1 MLNLIS
7 NIGLIDIFTFMAGLG
22 ALLAFVLVWQAATQG
37 SVFDKRLKLLNERRE
52 ALKAGVIA
60 SKQRSG
66 HIRKTAKMGV
76 ISQIVERLKLLRDEN
91 TQKYVT
97 KLVTAGYRSKDA
109 LVVFLFAKLAAP
121 ILSAAAVII
130 FLYGLKIMTDNTTA
144 QFAIGLGGVLF
155 GFYLPDIMVKNAA
168 DKRQTAIRKAL
179 PDALD
184 LLVICAEAGLTLDAS
199 LTRVSREMQR
209 QNAEIAEELGLTS
222 VELGFLNDRRQALY
236 NLTERV
242 PIKAVRSVVATL
254 IQTER
259 YGTPL
264 ANSLRILSNEFRNE
278 RMMKAE
284 EKAARLPAIMT
295 IPLIL
300 FILPLLFVIILGP
313 AACKLTDTFI
323 NTYRTNQ
330 DSSQEQ

>member
-7 NIGLIDIFTFMAGLG
+7 TIGLIDIFTFMAGLG

-60 SKQRSG
+60 SKQRAG
-66 HIRKTAKMGV
+66 HIRKTAQMGL

-91 TQKYVT
+91 TQKYVS

-121 ILSAAAVII
+121 VLSAAAVII

-144 QFAIGLGGVLF
+144 QFAIGMGGVLF

-209 QNAEIAEELGLTS
+209 QNAEISEELGLTS

-242 PIKAVRSVVATL
+242 PIKPVRSVVATL

-264 ANSLRILSNEFRNE
+264 SNSLRILSNEFRNE

-330 DSSQEQ
+330 DSSSE